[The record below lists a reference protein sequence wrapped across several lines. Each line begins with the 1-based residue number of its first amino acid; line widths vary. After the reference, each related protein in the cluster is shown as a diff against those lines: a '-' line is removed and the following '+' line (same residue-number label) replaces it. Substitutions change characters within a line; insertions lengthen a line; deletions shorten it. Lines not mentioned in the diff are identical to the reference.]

1 MSTIKL
7 RRSGVGGKI
16 PTTAQLD
23 LGEVALNTF
32 DGRLYIKKSVNSV
45 ESIVGLYGSPVNEES
60 IYIDSYTGDGSSG
73 QTFNLSYIPKADQ
86 YAYVSINGVR
96 QHVSEYSISGNTL
109 SFTGSYNPLSTDE
122 IEIRVHDTITD
133 SVVVRDYQ
141 QYVYSGLSS
150 ATSVSGADDNSR
162 TLAYDINKVEVYANG
177 VRLVDGSDY
186 LATNGTSIVFQG
198 SQTITGT
205 VEVVS
210 LSRASFADSSAL
222 TPIAT
227 PLTATTANQVAD
239 SFQTASYRTAKYLV
253 QMTAG
258 SDYHST
264 EILLIH
270 DGTTVYMTEYGTIF
284 TNASLG
290 TFDGDISSGLVR
302 LLVTPANINTTIK
315 IQRLSVTV

>member
-7 RRSGVGGKI
+7 RRSGVAGKL

-23 LGEVALNTF
+23 LGEVALNTH
-32 DGRLYIKKSVNSV
+32 DGRIYIKKSVNNV

-60 IYIDSYTGDGSSG
+60 IYIDSYTGDNSATS
-73 QTFNLSYIPKADQ
+73 FALSYIPKADQ
-86 YAYVSINGVR
+86 YVYVSINGVR
-96 QHVSEYSISGNTL
+96 QHVSEYSITGTTL
-109 SFTGSYNPLSTDE
+109 TFTGGYVPSTTDE
-122 IEIRVHDTITD
+122 IEIRTHDSITD

-150 ATSVSGADDNSR
+150 ATSVSGADDNNR
-162 TLAYDINKVEVYANG
+162 TLAYDITKVEVYANG

-186 LATNGTSIVFQG
+186 IATNGTSIVFQG

-210 LSRASFADSSAL
+210 LSRASFADNSAL
-222 TPIAT
+222 TPSSTAM
-227 PLTATTANQVAD
+227 TATTANQVAD
-239 SFQTASYRTAKYLV
+239 SFQTTAYRTAKYLV
-253 QMTAG
+253 QMTSG
-258 SDYHST
+258 TDYHST

-290 TFDGDISSGLVR
+290 TFDGDISAGLVR
-302 LLVTPANINTTIK
+302 LLVTPANINTTVK

>member
-23 LGEVALNTF
+23 LGEVALNTY

-60 IYIDSYTGDGSSG
+60 IYIDSYTGDN
-73 QTFNLSYIPKADQ
+73 TTTDFALSYIPKADQ
-86 YAYVSINGVR
+86 YAYVAINGVR
-96 QHVSEYSISGNTL
+96 QHVSEYSISGNILT
-109 SFTGSYNPLSTDE
+109 FNDAPLTTDE

-150 ATSVSGADDNSR
+150 ASSVSGADDNSR

-210 LSRASFADSSAL
+210 LSRASFADNSAL
-222 TPIAT
+222 TPS
-227 PLTATTANQVAD
+227 TTALSGAGSNQVVD
-239 SFQTASYRTAKYLV
+239 SFQSTAYRTAKYLV

-258 SDYHST
+258 TDYHST

>member
-60 IYIDSYTGDGSSG
+60 IYIDSYTGDG
-73 QTFNLSYIPKADQ
+73 TTTDFALSYIPKADQ
-86 YAYVSINGVR
+86 YAYVAINGVR

-109 SFTGSYNPLSTDE
+109 TLTPAPLSTDE

-222 TPIAT
+222 TPGAT
-227 PLTATTANQVAD
+227 ALTGTGANQVVD

-258 SDYHST
+258 TNYHST

-284 TNASLG
+284 TSASLG

>member
-23 LGEVALNTF
+23 LGEVALNTY

-60 IYIDSYTGDGSSG
+60 IYIDSYTGDG
-73 QTFNLSYIPKADQ
+73 TTTDFALSYIPKADQ
-86 YAYVSINGVR
+86 YAYVAINGVR

-109 SFTGSYNPLSTDE
+109 TFNDAPLTTDE
-122 IEIRVHDTITD
+122 IEIRIHDSITD

-150 ATSVSGADDNSR
+150 ASSVSGADDNNR
-162 TLAYDINKVEVYANG
+162 TLAYDIEKVEVYANG

-210 LSRASFADSSAL
+210 LSRASFADNSAL

-227 PLTATTANQVAD
+227 PLTATTANQVVD

-258 SDYHST
+258 TDYHST

-302 LLVTPANINTTIK
+302 LLVTPANINTTVK

>member
-32 DGRLYIKKSVNSV
+32 DGRLYVKKSVNSV

-60 IYIDSYTGDGSSG
+60 IYIDSYTGDGL
-73 QTFNLSYIPKADQ
+73 TTDFTLSYIPKADQ
-86 YAYVSINGVR
+86 YAYVAINGVR

-109 SFTGSYNPLSTDE
+109 TLTPAPLSTDE

-150 ATSVSGADDNSR
+150 ASSVSGADDNSR

-222 TPIAT
+222 TPGT
-227 PLTATTANQVAD
+227 TALSGTGANQVVD

-258 SDYHST
+258 TDYHST

-290 TFDGDISSGLVR
+290 TFDGDISSGFVR

>member
-32 DGRLYIKKSVNSV
+32 DGRLYVKKSVNSV

-60 IYIDSYTGDGSSG
+60 IYIDSYTGDG
-73 QTFNLSYIPKADQ
+73 TTTDFALSYIPKADQ
-86 YAYVSINGVR
+86 YAYVAINGVR

-109 SFTGSYNPLSTDE
+109 TLNDAPLTTDE
-122 IEIRVHDTITD
+122 IEIRVHDSITD

-210 LSRASFADSSAL
+210 LSRASFADNSAL
-222 TPIAT
+222 TPST
-227 PLTATTANQVAD
+227 TALSGAGANQVVD

-258 SDYHST
+258 TDYHST